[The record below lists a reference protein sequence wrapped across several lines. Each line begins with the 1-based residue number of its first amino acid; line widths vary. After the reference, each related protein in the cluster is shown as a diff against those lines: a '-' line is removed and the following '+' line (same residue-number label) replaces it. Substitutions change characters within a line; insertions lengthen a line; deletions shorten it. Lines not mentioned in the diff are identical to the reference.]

1 MNSIDRTS
9 RNLWVGIGCQ
19 RGVSKLAIEKA
30 IESIFS
36 EYALDLDKI
45 AGIAT
50 IDPKADEVG
59 LVDYCRESGLFL
71 KTYSPERLN
80 SIAVDRSSVLVS
92 ALVGT
97 TSVAEAAALCA
108 AQTDVLLVQKQKFQ
122 LDNKSKSVTL
132 AVAKVDPY
140 K

>member
-9 RNLWVGIGCQ
+9 KNLWVGIGCQ

-30 IESIFS
+30 IESIFT
-36 EYALDLDKI
+36 EYDLDLATI

-50 IDPKADEVG
+50 IDLKADEVG

-80 SIAVDRSSVLVS
+80 SVSVDRSSVLVS

-108 AQTDVLLVQKQKFQ
+108 AQTDALLVSKQKFR
-122 LDNKSKSVTL
+122 LEGESGW
-132 AVAKVDPY
+132 VAIAIARSQN
-140 K
+140 